1 MQFLADECVP
11 YKTITLLKKNGFK
24 IFTVEDL
31 KITSRSDKEIFNKAR
46 TLKLTLITIDTD
58 FGNIIL
64 YPPKIHYGIILL
76 KLNKSNE
83 PVVHSLLLKFLKNAS
98 TKNLKGKLIIIEPSK
113 IRIRK

>member
-1 MQFLADECVP
+1 MHFLADECVP

-24 IFTVEDL
+24 IFTVKDL
-31 KITSRSDKEIFNKAR
+31 KIAGKSDSIIFNKAKSS
-46 TLKLTLITIDTD
+46 KLTLITIDSD

-76 KLNKSNE
+76 KLNKPNE
-83 PVVHSLLLKFLKNAS
+83 YKIHSLLIKFLKNTTS
-98 TKNLKGKLIIIEPSK
+98 KDLKGKLIIIEPTK